1 MITDSAYSFG
11 DQLLNAD
18 AGERTVL
25 VKQHPLA
32 VSLLLKGFQGVELEY
47 TQSGPPLK
55 SYFIRYMSWLH
66 HDMLFA
72 VCGVVLLHH
81 WES

>member
-32 VSLLLKGFQGVELEY
+32 VSFLTGLSGGGV
-47 TQSGPPLK
+47 
-55 SYFIRYMSWLH
+55 
-66 HDMLFA
+66 
-72 VCGVVLLHH
+72 
-81 WES
+81 